1 MRRAGHIS
9 LCVAF
14 AIAAFVLGATEP
26 VGAAPAGAISPADT
40 VLDHGLVDTVDPF
53 NSVQQAIAIRD
64 GRIVYV
70 GADSGVG
77 AYIGKR
83 TKVVDLHGKMVMP
96 GLVDAHNHPI
106 AGGSQQLEC
115 SLDYQPLD
123 VKEFQERIQACLDK
137 TKAKEPNGYLIVVNW
152 YQEAMHSRLPK
163 GTEITKAILDALKT
177 KRPILVR
184 SSFGHS
190 ILANSRAMS
199 LAGITRDTPDPHA
212 GRIDRDASGEPIG
225 VFEDRAEGL
234 ISKPVPT
241 LNTEVD
247 IVKAAK
253 AALHVFGEQGVTA
266 FMAQIASKPDIEA
279 WATLRKEG
287 LLTARAYMAPDVPAD
302 DIAKPEL
309 AVQRILKL
317 KSEFDTGPIGPRPNL
332 WVRNSGE
339 IFQDGVQQWPEQ
351 TASLLAPYLI
361 NKGTALK
368 PNWVPGPSSG
378 PDPYTPI
385 DELEK
390 LLLALAR
397 AGIEP
402 EVHAIGDR
410 AVRHTLN
417 AYAYVRDHL
426 DGKDVRL
433 EIAHAEMVDPADYI
447 RFKTLNVIP
456 DMGFVWAKPGPD
468 SIDTEKD
475 YIGLERWNRVEPEG
489 PLNDLGVPIAWGS
502 DWPVDKSDSFYGMKV
517 LVTRQGDLGGK
528 YTGKLGAVPLVDVK
542 DAIRA
547 FTINGAY
554 ALHSEKDIGSLET
567 GKLADLIVISQNL
580 LEIPPLQIDK
590 TKVLLTMVGGKI
602 VFRDQSM

>member
-40 VLDHGLVDTVDPF
+40 VFDQGFVYTVDAH

-106 AGGSQQLEC
+106 AGGRQLTQC
-115 SLDYQPLD
+115 SLNYAPLT
-123 VKEFQERIQACLDK
+123 VAQMQQKIQACLNA
-137 TKAKEPNGYLIVVNW
+137 TKAKGPNDYLVVNNW
-152 YQEAMHSRLPK
+152 FREAMRPA
-163 GTEITKAILDALKT
+163 GVDVTKADLDVLKT
-177 KRPILVR
+177 SRPIIVY
-184 SSFGHS
+184 SADHHS
-190 ILANSRAMS
+190 TLANSRAMA
-199 LAGITRDTPDPHA
+199 LAKITRKTPDPHA
-212 GRIDRDASGEPIG
+212 GRIDRDASGEPTG
-225 VFEDRAEGL
+225 VFEDAAGAL
-234 ISKPVPT
+234 ISKPMPPPS
-241 LNTEVD
+241 
-247 IVKAAK
+247 AADTRAAAE
-253 AALHVFGEQGVTA
+253 AALAAFRKQGETA

-302 DIAKPEL
+302 DVAKPEL

-339 IFQDGVQQWPEQ
+339 IFQDGVYNWPAE
-351 TASLLAPYLI
+351 TASLLKPYFV
-361 NKGTALK
+361 NKGTASK
-368 PNWVPGPSSG
+368 PNWQPGTNRG
-378 PDPYTPI
+378 PDPYIP
-385 DELEK
+385 LK
-390 LLLALAR
+390 KLQHLLLALAR

-410 AVRHTLN
+410 AVRHTLD
-417 AYAYVRDHL
+417 AYAYVRQHL
-426 DGKDVRL
+426 GGRDVQL
-433 EIAHAEMVDPADYI
+433 EIAHAEMVDPADYP
-447 RFKTLNVIP
+447 RFKKLNVIA
-456 DMGFVWAKPGPD
+456 DMGFQWAKPAYDTVDAAKDFLGP
-468 SIDTEKD
+468 
-475 YIGLERWNRVEPEG
+475 ERFNRVEPEG
-489 PLNDLGVPIAWGS
+489 FLYRAGARLALGS
-502 DWPVDKSDSFYGMKV
+502 DWPVDPIDDWFDMKV
-517 LVTRQGDLGGK
+517 LVTREGHDGSGTGK
-528 YTGKLGAVPLVDVK
+528 YAGPLGKVPDVPVK
-542 DAIRA
+542 AAIRA

-554 ALHSEKDIGSLET
+554 ALHSEKDFGSLET
-567 GKLADLIVISQNL
+567 GKLADLIVINQNL
-580 LEIPPLQIDK
+580 IEIPARKIAD
-590 TKVLLTMVGGKI
+590 TKVLLTMVGGKT
-602 VFRDQSM
+602 VFRDPSL

>member
-1 MRRAGHIS
+1 MRRAEYLG
-9 LCVAF
+9 LCAACGLAVSASGA
-14 AIAAFVLGATEP
+14 AIAAD
-26 VGAAPAGAISPADT
+26 APSRSAKAPADT

-53 NSVQQAIAIRD
+53 NTVQQAIAIRD

-70 GADSGVG
+70 GTDSGVG
-77 AYIGKR
+77 AYIGTQ
-83 TKVVDLHGKMVMP
+83 TKVIDLHGKMVMP
-96 GLVDAHNHPI
+96 GLIDAHQHTI
-106 AGGSQQLEC
+106 AAGFQQLEC
-115 SLDYQPLD
+115 NLDYQALD

-137 TKAKEPNGYLIVVNW
+137 TVAKEPDAYLTVVNW
-152 YQEAMHSRLPK
+152 YQEAMHSRLPP
-163 GTEITKAILDALKT
+163 GTVVTKAILDALKT
-177 KRPILVR
+177 KRPIIVH

-190 ILANSRAMS
+190 FLANSRAMS

-212 GRIDRDASGEPIG
+212 GRIDRDASGEAIG
-225 VFEDRAEGL
+225 LFEDRAEEL
-234 ISKPVPT
+234 ISKPVPR

-253 AALHVFGEQGVTA
+253 AALRGLGEQGLTA
-266 FMAQIASKPDIEA
+266 FSMQIAGKPDIQA
-279 WATLRKEG
+279 WATLRQEG
-287 LLTARAYMAPDVPAD
+287 LLTARAYMAPDVPAED
-302 DIAKPEL
+302 MAKPEL
-309 AVQRILKL
+309 AVQGILKL

-332 WVRNSGE
+332 WVRASGE

-351 TASLLAPYLI
+351 TASVLAPYLV
-361 NKGTALK
+361 NKGTAAK

-378 PDPYTPI
+378 PDPYTPL
-385 DELEK
+385 DEFEK

-433 EIAHAEMVDPADYI
+433 EIAHAEMVDPSDYI

-475 YIGLERWNRVEPEG
+475 YIGLERWKRVEPEG
-489 PLNDLGVPIAWGS
+489 SLNELGVPIAWGS
-502 DWPVDKSDSFYGMKV
+502 DWPVDKLESFYAMKV
-517 LVTRQGDLGGK
+517 LATRQGDLGGK
-528 YTGKLGAVPLVDVK
+528 YAGSLGAVPLVDVK
-542 DAIRA
+542 DSIRA

-554 ALHSEKDIGSLET
+554 ALHSEKDIGSLEE

-602 VFRDQSM
+602 VFKDQSM